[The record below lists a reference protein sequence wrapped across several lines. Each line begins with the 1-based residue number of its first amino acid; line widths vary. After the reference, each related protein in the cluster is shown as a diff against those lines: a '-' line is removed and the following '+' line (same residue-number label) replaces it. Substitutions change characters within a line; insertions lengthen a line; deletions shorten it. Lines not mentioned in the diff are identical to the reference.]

1 MGSVRGET
9 ADHGPRAREPSGG
22 ARGGASTRRWVHREV
37 EDSVLPSRAMCYT
50 RVPLRDLRGPS
61 PHGIPRPPP
70 SATPWP
76 PRFSIVLAAAGLAL
90 LAPALTSGKEAP
102 ARARPAAAAAD
113 SGPRRAGLGGI
124 AAALGGSADPADP
137 SAAARA
143 RKLID
148 AGFENVAI
156 ESDPTGTRLTF
167 ENRRYRHTAEC
178 LGLMA
183 RLGDDSLVAYE
194 RRLDLVAAAVTL
206 AGPRPALP
214 VT

>member
-1 MGSVRGET
+1 V
-9 ADHGPRAREPSGG
+9 
-22 ARGGASTRRWVHREV
+22 
-37 EDSVLPSRAMCYT
+37 
-50 RVPLRDLRGPS
+50 
-61 PHGIPRPPP
+61 IPRPHP
-70 SATPWP
+70 SAAPWP
-76 PRFSIVLAAAGLAL
+76 PRFSIILAAAAVAL

-137 SAAARA
+137 SAAAGA

-194 RRLDLVAAAVTL
+194 RRLDLVAAAVTV
-206 AGPRPALP
+206 AGPPQAPRFTVRYPSDRDFQPAPRGRRLSP
-214 VT
+214 TSHTLDLVLGPLVAYELGRITEPIQFRFQIEPRLRHNP